1 MVAKE
6 LERTSGSERGS
17 SAVAVSGYMARGAGG
32 DALPAPK
39 LQTGGGGGSSLDYY
53 AISARKAGL
62 DISLGGAA
70 KIWLAD
76 LGKAKKSGGERR
88 VRRFYQRYFAGVGV
102 GGTLR
107 ILTLTTSDEAL
118 ASGKDIH
125 QSWRALLMRLRRRY
139 GHFEYIGVKEVKGG
153 RVHLHLVF
161 RGSYMEQVQLSAMW
175 RAIHLSPVVDIRAV
189 WSQRGGV
196 RYLAKYL
203 AKGAGNRYWVSY
215 NWVFRG
221 WIGWSKRVK
230 RTFGHYPSK
239 TILQTLARMTE
250 LRRIFT
256 QEFLCPAMPV
266 RISADPSFSYW
277 CL

>member
-1 MVAKE
+1 MTILWLGGYMVVKE

-76 LGKAKKSGGERR
+76 LGKSKKSGGERR

-102 GGTLR
+102 GGALR

-139 GHFEYIGVKEVKGG
+139 GHFEYIGVKEVRGG

-175 RAIHLSPVVDIRAV
+175 RAIHLSPIVDIRAV
-189 WSQRGGV
+189 WSQRGGA

-203 AKGAGNRYWVSY
+203 AKGASNRYWVSY

-221 WIGWSKRVK
+221 WVGWSKWIK

-250 LRRIFT
+250 AGRIFA
-256 QEFLCPAMPV
+256 QEFLCPATPI
-266 RISADPSFSYW
+266 RI
-277 CL
+277 